1 MRSKTENII
10 ELINE
15 GDTAKEIERQV
26 GCHLMLVYQTARRY
40 GLKIAKGKG
49 NTSEC
54 EPYDSDIRNMKAIG
68 LTNGQVAD
76 ALHISKESVH
86 SYCRKH
92 GITTAEAS
100 KHGTHTEQEVAAI
113 VQTKAPDLEYVGGY
127 INNAT
132 PMRVRCKICGTEFE
146 RTLRALACQGHASCP
161 ECKRR
166 EAEARRETRREAK
179 AEALERKAQEARR
192 RREQKI
198 QELADAGQMEMTVCP
213 VCGAYTLRPKYCSD
227 KCSGKAERKRHE
239 LTREHRIKAAMVDKD
254 ITVEGL
260 YKRDNGICYL
270 CGKPCRLDDY
280 IIQDGQKQCGDWYP
294 SIDHVVP
301 LARGGAHSWDNVRLA
316 HRICNSRKADKPF
329 KG

>member
-1 MRSKTENII
+1 MESKTSQVIQ
-10 ELINE
+10 LIND
-15 GDTAKEIERQV
+15 GNTARETAEQV

-49 NTSEC
+49 NTSKC

-76 ALHISKESVH
+76 ALHISKESVRH
-86 SYCRKH
+86 YCKEN
-92 GITTAEAS
+92 GIATASEAVQ
-100 KHGTHTEQEVAAI
+100 HTHTEQEVVDIMEAE
-113 VQTKAPDLEYVGGY
+113 APELEYIGGY

-132 PMRVRCKICGTEFE
+132 PMRVRCRICGTEFE
-146 RTLRALACQGHASCP
+146 RRLRSIASQGNTGCP
-161 ECKRR
+161 ECMKR
-166 EAEARRETRREAK
+166 EAQARQAAKLRAKADARREKERERR
-179 AEALERKAQEARR
+179 Q
-192 RREQKI
+192 RREQKQAQI
-198 QELADAGQMEMTVCP
+198 GMNFCP
-213 VCGAYTLRPKYCSD
+213 VCGAPTLRRKYCSD
-227 KCSGKAERKRHE
+227 KCSAKAQNKANE
-239 LTREHRIKAAMVDKD
+239 TRRRQLISAAMVDKD

-301 LARGGAHSWDNVRLA
+301 LARGGAHSWDNVKLA
-316 HRICNSRKADKPF
+316 HRICNSRKADSLITP
-329 KG
+329 